1 MVETGSKFRL
11 LIIECGINVNGIPP
25 RIQFNGCLTARE
37 KTQSSSKCHDSAGLE
52 RDSQTVNINRRW
64 RATVLF
70 ISTRANVNLD
80 TVGSHHHHHHHPV
93 GDGRHY
99 QQKNKLAICT
109 VEPIIW

>member
-1 MVETGSKFRL
+1 MKKRKAHRNAMTVLDWRET
-11 LIIECGINVNGIPP
+11 
-25 RIQFNGCLTARE
+25 A
-37 KTQSSSKCHDSAGLE
+37 
-52 RDSQTVNINRRW
+52 SQTVNINRRW

-80 TVGSHHHHHHHPV
+80 TVGSHHHHHHHHPV